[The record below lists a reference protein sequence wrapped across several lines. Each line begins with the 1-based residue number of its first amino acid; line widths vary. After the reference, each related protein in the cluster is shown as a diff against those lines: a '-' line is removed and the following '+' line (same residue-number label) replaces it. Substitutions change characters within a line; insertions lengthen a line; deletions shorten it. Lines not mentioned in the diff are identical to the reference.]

1 MLDAKIASSLN
12 KVIPNSQFRKKVNFE
27 EQKAQEED
35 QFLRGRQIA
44 FMIYD
49 YFRVTG
55 AHDTVLDYADLFSVT
70 LLMTTFRN
78 SIWHGTKSYYLL
90 CQRFHPM
97 KSWKVCTNCG
107 YVSLEPLKNVL
118 EVYDM
123 EIHQKW
129 PLFQWYVY
137 PRSSQS
143 FPNDSTAGVSW
154 RSTTVTNKSNSLTYT
169 AAFSL
174 VCTSPLAVI
183 TVIGL
188 LDALMVSNSAELRSP
203 LLTICSRIHYKLSF
217 LRLFC
222 WPSREYPFFCRRE
235 ECSRVVRFDLVC
247 VFGKFPSLA
256 LGTSL
261 LSFSLFVG
269 PVLDFYSVVTS
280 LMSRCDLYFSKRWS
294 FIFPDT
300 RVT

>member
-1 MLDAKIASSLN
+1 MLWITEVEMVDFLDELKSSRSANGKDFPNFEMLDAKIASSLN
-12 KVIPNSQFRKKVNFE
+12 KVIPNSQFKKKVNLE

-78 SIWHGTKSYYLL
+78 SIRDGTKSYYLL

-123 EIHQKW
+123 EIHQK
-129 PLFQWYVY
+129 Y

-143 FPNDSTAGVSW
+143 FPMTA
-154 RSTTVTNKSNSLTYT
+154 LQ
-169 AAFSL
+169 
-174 VCTSPLAVI
+174 
-183 TVIGL
+183 
-188 LDALMVSNSAELRSP
+188 E
-203 LLTICSRIHYKLSF
+203 F
-217 LRLFC
+217 LG
-222 WPSREYPFFCRRE
+222 E
-235 ECSRVVRFDLVC
+235 
-247 VFGKFPSLA
+247 A
-256 LGTSL
+256 QQ
-261 LSFSLFVG
+261 
-269 PVLDFYSVVTS
+269 
-280 LMSRCDLYFSKRWS
+280 
-294 FIFPDT
+294 
-300 RVT
+300 